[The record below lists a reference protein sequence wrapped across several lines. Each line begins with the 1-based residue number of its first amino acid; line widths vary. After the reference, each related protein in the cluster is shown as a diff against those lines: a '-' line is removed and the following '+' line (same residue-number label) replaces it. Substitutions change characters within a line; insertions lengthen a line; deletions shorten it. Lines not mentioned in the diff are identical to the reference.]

1 MSLLFRHQ
9 IINFAFL
16 MKMEQIKLSGIIITF
31 NEEENI
37 GRCIE
42 SIKDVCD
49 EILIVDSFSTD
60 RTKDIA
66 LSHNARFIENPWKG
80 FLDQK
85 NFAQDSASFDYVLQL
100 DADEELS
107 EELKKSIQSVKNNWN
122 YDGYIFNRFTNY
134 CGKWIRHSG
143 WYPDAKLRLYDRR
156 KGKWDGLDPHPSV
169 SIDSESNTQHIKGD
183 LLHYSYVNYED
194 HINRSAKYAK
204 QAAIAM
210 HTLGK
215 KPSNFKLIFS
225 PAFRFFNSFILR
237 GGFKDGFEGL
247 IICKT
252 ASYYTFL
259 KYMYLKLIHKGESIK

>member
-1 MSLLFRHQ
+1 MSQ
-9 IINFAFL
+9 VVKI
-16 MKMEQIKLSGIIITF
+16 SGVIITY
-31 NEEENI
+31 NEEKNI
-37 GRCIE
+37 ARCLQSLVGI
-42 SIKDVCD
+42 CD
-49 EILIVDSFSTD
+49 EILVVDSFSSD
-60 RTKDIA
+60 NTKSICLEHGA
-66 LSHNARFIENPWKG
+66 KFIQNPWKG

-107 EELKKSIQSVKNNWN
+107 KELKKSIQLVKNNWAH
-122 YDGYIFNRFTNY
+122 DGYIFNRFTNY

-156 KGKWDGLDPHPSV
+156 KGKWLGLDPHPSV
-169 SIDSESNTQHIKGD
+169 FMDSESRTRHIEGD
-183 LLHYSYVNYED
+183 LLHYSYTSYED

-225 PAFRFFNSFILR
+225 PAFRFFNSYILR

-259 KYMYLKLIHKGESIK
+259 KYMYLKLIHKGKSIE

>member
-1 MSLLFRHQ
+1 
-9 IINFAFL
+9 
-16 MKMEQIKLSGIIITF
+16 MEQIKLSGVIITF
-31 NEEENI
+31 NEEKNI
-37 GRCIE
+37 ARCIK
-42 SIKDVCD
+42 SLVDICD
-49 EILIVDSFSTD
+49 EILIIDSFSTD

-66 LSHNARFIENPWKG
+66 ISHNVRFIENTWKG

-107 EELKKSIQSVKNNWN
+107 EELKKSILSVKKNWSH
-122 YDGYIFNRFTNY
+122 DGYTFNRFTNY
-134 CGKWIRHSG
+134 CGRWIKYSG

-156 KGKWDGLDPHPSV
+156 KGNWQGLDPHPSV
-169 SIDSESNTQHIKGD
+169 FMNLGTKTCHIKGD
-183 LLHYSYVNYED
+183 LLHYSYTSYED

-204 QAAIAM
+204 QAAMAM

-215 KPSNFKLIFS
+215 RSSNFKLIMS
-225 PAFRFFNSFILR
+225 PLFRFFNSYILR
-237 GGFKDGFEGL
+237 GGFKDGFEGF

-259 KYMYLKLIHKGESIK
+259 KYMYLKLIHKGKPIE